1 MGNMSFVYSPVSLQL
16 KNQFALL
23 ITVSANLFCL
33 LPLYGV
39 TTAGVNLLDQ
49 IMERCN
55 FGAMKVTE
63 IFKELK
69 NIKRKKSN
77 WFRQSS
83 TWVSK
88 GCCTYSMK
96 SVCYHHCHAVD
107 WVKITQNIPQWLI
120 FWALTEHL

>member
-1 MGNMSFVYSPVSLQL
+1 MGNMSFVRSTVSLQL

-23 ITVSANLFCL
+23 IILSANLFCL

-69 NIKRKKSN
+69 TIKWKKATGFGN
-77 WFRQSS
+77 LLPGLLKVAAPVTADF
-83 TWVSK
+83 
-88 GCCTYSMK
+88 
-96 SVCYHHCHAVD
+96 
-107 WVKITQNIPQWLI
+107 
-120 FWALTEHL
+120 